1 MRKHNSRQ
9 PEYLLNDDQLTSRV
23 VDLLIALE
31 EMDADAVRALVDPDI
46 EWRNTGLPSVRGSK
60 RVELALT
67 IVSRLITRYEV
78 VEVLTMTTDHNT
90 VSSRRREIIRIGWFA
105 MHLDVDGHYTFANG
119 LLRIWDDRFSY
130 RRLLRGLRFGPTTW
144 SSDVLCRILPGS
156 PHQMLKSPPAASRL
170 HPRFRSSAA
179 GAENSRRVYV
189 RACDQLVVPLDCNGI
204 GYR

>member
-90 VSSRRREIIRIGWFA
+90 VSSRRREIIRIG
-105 MHLDVDGHYTFANG
+105 G
-119 LLRIWDDRFSY
+119 L
-130 RRLLRGLRFGPTTW
+130 
-144 SSDVLCRILPGS
+144 
-156 PHQMLKSPPAASRL
+156 
-170 HPRFRSSAA
+170 
-179 GAENSRRVYV
+179 
-189 RACDQLVVPLDCNGI
+189 ACTST
-204 GYR
+204 

>member
-1 MRKHNSRQ
+1 
-9 PEYLLNDDQLTSRV
+9 
-23 VDLLIALE
+23 
-31 EMDADAVRALVDPDI
+31 MDADAVRALVDPDI

-119 LLRIWDDRFSY
+119 LPSHLGRPLLLPPTAPRIAIR
-130 RRLLRGLRFGPTTW
+130 PN
-144 SSDVLCRILPGS
+144 
-156 PHQMLKSPPAASRL
+156 HLK
-170 HPRFRSSAA
+170 
-179 GAENSRRVYV
+179 
-189 RACDQLVVPLDCNGI
+189 
-204 GYR
+204 

>member
-1 MRKHNSRQ
+1 MCFTEQQSLPDGQDMNPPIPQR

-46 EWRNTGLPSVRGSK
+46 EWRNTGLPSVKGRKS
-60 RVELALT
+60 VERALT

-78 VEVLTMTTDHNT
+78 VEVLTMSTDHDT

-119 LLRIWDDRFSY
+119 
-130 RRLLRGLRFGPTTW
+130 GCAFGTTASPTADC
-144 SSDVLCRILPGS
+144 SADCDSA
-156 PHQMLKSPPAASRL
+156 HPPAPEDREGRYPPAWVRYFIRST
-170 HPRFRSSAA
+170 FRGNRMAMGTFPA
-179 GAENSRRVYV
+179 R
-189 RACDQLVVPLDCNGI
+189 
-204 GYR
+204 

>member
-1 MRKHNSRQ
+1 MPCAH
-9 PEYLLNDDQLTSRV
+9 
-23 VDLLIALE
+23 
-31 EMDADAVRALVDPDI
+31 LVDPDI

-130 RRLLRGLRFGPTTW
+130 RRLLRGLRFGPTT
-144 SSDVLCRILPGS
+144 
-156 PHQMLKSPPAASRL
+156 
-170 HPRFRSSAA
+170 
-179 GAENSRRVYV
+179 
-189 RACDQLVVPLDCNGI
+189 
-204 GYR
+204 

>member
-1 MRKHNSRQ
+1 M
-9 PEYLLNDDQLTSRV
+9 NDDQLTSRV

-105 MHLDVDGHYTFANG
+105 MHLDVDGHYTFATACFAFG
-119 LLRIWDDRFSY
+119 TTASPTADCSADCDSAQPPEVATFCVAFC
-130 RRLLRGLRFGPTTW
+130 RG
-144 SSDVLCRILPGS
+144 VLTRC
-156 PHQMLKSPPAASRL
+156 
-170 HPRFRSSAA
+170 
-179 GAENSRRVYV
+179 
-189 RACDQLVVPLDCNGI
+189 
-204 GYR
+204 